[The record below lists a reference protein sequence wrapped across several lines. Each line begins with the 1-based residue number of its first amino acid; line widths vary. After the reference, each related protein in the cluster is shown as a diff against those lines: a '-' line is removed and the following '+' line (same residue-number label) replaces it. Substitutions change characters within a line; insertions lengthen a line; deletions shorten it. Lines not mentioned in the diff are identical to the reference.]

1 MPLDG
6 RVAGRAPVDAV
17 HEQGGGVLS
26 VPIGRR
32 RSGARHAGRART
44 KEASPSTSGASAE
57 LAATGRRLPES
68 KKPTTAAAHSAF
80 RDFEDLRR
88 PHRRADGVA
97 ARDRAGPSST
107 LPPWLAPREDY
118 SGSGT

>member
-32 RSGARHAGRART
+32 RSGARHAGRARA
-44 KEASPSTSGASAE
+44 KDASPSTSGASAE

-68 KKPTTAAAHSAF
+68 KSPPPRPRTAPSATSRIF
-80 RDFEDLRR
+80 
-88 PHRRADGVA
+88 ADRIVEQMA
-97 ARDRAGPSST
+97 
-107 LPPWLAPREDY
+107 
-118 SGSGT
+118 